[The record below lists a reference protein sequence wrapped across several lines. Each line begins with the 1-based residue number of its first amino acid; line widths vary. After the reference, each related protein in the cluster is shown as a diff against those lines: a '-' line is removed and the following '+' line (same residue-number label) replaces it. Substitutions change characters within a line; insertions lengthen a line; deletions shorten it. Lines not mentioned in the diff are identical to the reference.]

1 MNIGPKTDLTGL
13 PTHFPPADDTQAINN
28 TGAGALSRKKR
39 GLADK
44 YKLWPQFS
52 TLRISMVGMTKE
64 QASFTQDNIN
74 KWAPYVNL
82 TFEFTDRHDA
92 DIRISANNTI
102 RGGSSLV
109 GIDAK
114 TAPPDEPTMEIG
126 FLGGLNEYNAGTV
139 LHEFGHALGLRHEHH
154 HPRRTLDLNMERIRE
169 DYRDKDKPN
178 LLDFLFP
185 TASPKALASKYDR
198 HSVMHYRLSSRYL
211 NSGKPIGDNNRLSAG
226 DILFAHSLYP
236 KEYVKV
242 PTSFRFHRFPAT
254 YS

>member
-1 MNIGPKTDLTGL
+1 MIIGANPYPPGL
-13 PTHFPPADDTQAINN
+13 PTHLPPADDTQALNN

-64 QASFTQDNIN
+64 QASFTRENTN

-109 GIDAK
+109 GTDAK

-126 FLGGLNEYNAGTV
+126 FLGGL
-139 LHEFGHALGLRHEHH
+139 
-154 HPRRTLDLNMERIRE
+154 
-169 DYRDKDKPN
+169 
-178 LLDFLFP
+178 
-185 TASPKALASKYDR
+185 
-198 HSVMHYRLSSRYL
+198 
-211 NSGKPIGDNNRLSAG
+211 
-226 DILFAHSLYP
+226 
-236 KEYVKV
+236 
-242 PTSFRFHRFPAT
+242 
-254 YS
+254 